1 MQRKKI
7 FDPVRLVQQK
17 FERKNKHWRQI
28 KIELINTSLVRWQ
41 KTCRGHFFFYRF
53 IFILC
58 LFLLRESQHE
68 SPRPVVSNSL
78 RGKIK
83 STVLFLNLIFYFNCF
98 YNNSLYKIKLKQ
110 TSLFYS
116 SSWSSLMLSKSN

>member
-28 KIELINTSLVRWQ
+28 KIELINTSLVRWLVGR
-41 KTCRGHFFFYRF
+41 KPVEGISSSIGSFLYFVFFCSERAN
-53 IFILC
+53 
-58 LFLLRESQHE
+58 EHE

-83 STVLFLNLIFYFNCF
+83 SRDMIRLHRNIQLVDDENC
-98 YNNSLYKIKLKQ
+98 
-110 TSLFYS
+110 
-116 SSWSSLMLSKSN
+116 SK

>member
-58 LFLLRESQHE
+58 LFLLRESQRTQKPAAGRIE
-68 SPRPVVSNSL
+68 
-78 RGKIK
+78 
-83 STVLFLNLIFYFNCF
+83 F
-98 YNNSLYKIKLKQ
+98 
-110 TSLFYS
+110 S
-116 SSWSSLMLSKSN
+116 SRQN